1 MNYLMVSVLTKPKKL
16 RSIPTVHSS
25 KMANALTALKIS
37 TLTQRDNA
45 QLLILYVMASIQQL
59 VLAWPAIKA
68 LC

>member
-1 MNYLMVSVLTKPKKL
+1 
-16 RSIPTVHSS
+16 
-25 KMANALTALKIS
+25 MANALTALKTS

-45 QLLILYVMASIQQL
+45 HLLILYVMASIQQL

>member
-1 MNYLMVSVLTKPKKL
+1 MNYPMVSVLTKPKKL
-16 RSIPTVHSS
+16 QSIPTVHSS